1 MTGDMVSA
9 RETTIVDESLPLQTG
24 APVLMRRTAMS
35 IRSIKMFSS
44 AALFFM
50 GIACAISPGFA
61 QSQKQCT
68 DMTKFKLPGVQL
80 EITKAAWVPA
90 GPAPAMGPGGMGGG
104 ISLPAHCRVDGMLD
118 RRTGVGGDTYGIGFA
133 VSMPENWNGRFLQQG
148 GGGLNG
154 TVAEPMGGGGAGNQP
169 ALVRGF
175 AVATTDTGHQAK
187 GGAGFDAKFMQDQQ
201 AMIDFEYAAIGR
213 VAVIARQ
220 IVEAYYAKPPAR
232 SYFSGCSTGGRE
244 AMLMTQRYP
253 LYFDGVIA
261 GAPAMRTGHSN
272 LADRTV
278 SVVLSRI
285 APKGADG
292 KPVPGGGLSDG
303 ERKLIISKLLETC
316 DARDGV
322 KDGMIFDVLGCGFDP
337 ASLVCNGP
345 KVEGCLSQQQAAA
358 LKEGFAGP
366 KDSRGNQV
374 YPGFF
379 FDTGITAS
387 GQGIPGLIGSGPSP
401 LGNVNAGTEQNIDK
415 EAAAADANP
424 GSRLG
429 DSASWTNL
437 NTFSSR
443 GGKLIFYHGV
453 SDPWFS
459 ARDTIGYYERLMEAN
474 GGQTQAK
481 NWSRLFLVPGMG
493 HCGGGSA
500 TLDSFDLLS
509 ALMDWVEKGTAPD
522 SVKATG
528 RAFPGRS
535 RPLCPFPAHAQ
546 YKGQGDTEDAANFEC
561 K

>member
-1 MTGDMVSA
+1 MAGV
-9 RETTIVDESLPLQTG
+9 
-24 APVLMRRTAMS
+24 
-35 IRSIKMFSS
+35 
-44 AALFFM
+44 
-50 GIACAISPGFA
+50 ACAAATSFA
-61 QSQKQCT
+61 QSTIQCT
-68 DMTKFKLPGVQL
+68 ELTTFKLPGVQL

-90 GPAPAMGPGGMGGG
+90 GPSTERGPGAAAVNR
-104 ISLPAHCRVDGMLD
+104 PAHCRVDGMID
-118 RRTGVGGDTYGIGFA
+118 RRTGVGGDAYGIGFA

-154 TVAEPMGGGGAGNQP
+154 TVAEPMGPVGAGRQP
-169 ALVRGF
+169 ALLRGF

-187 GGAGFDAKFMQDQQ
+187 GGGGFDAKFMQDQQ

-213 VAVIARQ
+213 VAVIAKQ

-232 SYFSGCSTGGRE
+232 SYFAGCSTGGRE

-278 SVVLSRI
+278 SVALSRI

-303 ERKLIISKLLETC
+303 DRKLIINKLLDAC

-322 KDGMIFDVLGCGFDP
+322 KDGMIFDPIGCNFDP
-337 ASLVCNGP
+337 AILVCKGP
-345 KVEGCLSQQQAAA
+345 KAEGCLSEKQAAA

-379 FDTGITAS
+379 FDTGIAAT
-387 GQGIPGLIGSGPSP
+387 GGGIPGLIGSGPSP
-401 LGNVNAGTEQNIDK
+401 LGSLNSSSEQNIDK
-415 EAAAADANP
+415 EAAEADANP

-429 DSASWTNL
+429 DSANWTNL
-437 NTFSSR
+437 STFAAR
-443 GGKLIFYHGV
+443 GGKLIFFHGV

-459 ARDTIGYYERLMEAN
+459 AKDTIGYYERMEEAN
-474 GGQTQAK
+474 GGQEQVK
-481 NWSRLFLVPGMG
+481 NWSRLFLSPGMG
-493 HCGGGSA
+493 HCSGGSA
-500 TLDSFDLLS
+500 ALDSFDLLS
-509 ALMDWVEKGTAPD
+509 ALVDWVEKGTAPD
-522 SVKATG
+522 SVTAAG
-528 RAFPGRS
+528 RAFTDRS
-535 RPLCPFPAHAQ
+535 RPLCAFPAHAQ
-546 YKGQGDTEDAANFEC
+546 YKGQGNPEDAANFEC

>member
-1 MTGDMVSA
+1 MLIWKNMKMV
-9 RETTIVDESLPLQTG
+9 
-24 APVLMRRTAMS
+24 
-35 IRSIKMFSS
+35 SS
-44 AALFFM
+44 AALLLM
-50 GIACAISPGFA
+50 IGIACTIPASFA
-61 QSQKQCT
+61 QSQNPCT
-68 DMTKFKLPGVQL
+68 ELAKFKLPGVQL
-80 EITKAAWVPA
+80 EITKATWVPA
-90 GPAPAMGPGGMGGG
+90 GPAPATGPGGMGRGV
-104 ISLPAHCRVDGMLD
+104 SLPAHCRVDGMID
-118 RRTGVGGDTYGIGFA
+118 RRIGVGGDTYGIGFA
-133 VSMPENWNGRFLQQG
+133 VSLPENWNGRFLQQG

-154 TVAEPMGGGGAGNQP
+154 TVAEPMGREGAGNQP
-169 ALVRGF
+169 ALLRGF

-187 GGAGFDAKFMQDQQ
+187 GGGGFDAKFMQDQQ
-201 AMIDFEYAAIGR
+201 ALIDFEYAAIGR

-220 IVEAYYAKPPAR
+220 IVEAYYAKPPAH
-232 SYFSGCSTGGRE
+232 SYFTGCSTGGRE

-261 GAPAMRTGHSN
+261 GAPAMRTGYSN
-272 LADRTV
+272 LGDRTV
-278 SVVLSRI
+278 SVALSRI

-292 KPVPGGGLSDG
+292 KPIPGGGFSDTD
-303 ERKLIISKLLETC
+303 RKLIISKLLETC
-316 DARDGV
+316 DALDGA

-337 ASLVCNGP
+337 ASLMCKGP
-345 KVEGCLSQQQAAA
+345 KTEGCLSQPQVTA

-387 GQGIPGLIGSGPSP
+387 GQGIPGLIASGPSP
-401 LGNVNAGTEQNIDK
+401 LGNVNSGTEQNIDK

-429 DSASWTNL
+429 DSAYWTNL
-437 NTFSSR
+437 NTFSSH
-443 GGKLIFYHGV
+443 GGKLLFYHGV

-459 ARDTIGYYERLMEAN
+459 AKDTIGYYERLMEAN
-474 GGQTQAK
+474 GGPAQVR
-481 NWSRLFLVPGMG
+481 NWSRLFLAPGMG
-493 HCGGGSA
+493 HCSGGSA

-509 ALMDWVEKGTAPD
+509 ALVDWVEKGTAPD
-522 SVKATG
+522 LVKATG
-528 RAFPGRS
+528 RAFPTRS

>member
-1 MTGDMVSA
+1 MPFCGYCSRPNLMKIVS
-9 RETTIVDESLPLQTG
+9 SG
-24 APVLMRRTAMS
+24 ALLLMA
-35 IRSIKMFSS
+35 
-44 AALFFM
+44 
-50 GIACAISPGFA
+50 GIACAAVTSFA
-61 QSQKQCT
+61 QSPTQCT
-68 DMTKFKLPGVQL
+68 EMPKFKLPGVQL

-90 GPAPAMGPGGMGGG
+90 GPSQGMGPGATAVT
-104 ISLPAHCRVDGMLD
+104 LPAHCRVDGMID
-118 RRTGVGGDTYGIGFA
+118 RRTGVGGNTYGIGFA
-133 VSMPENWNGRFLQQG
+133 VSLPENWNGRFLQQG

-154 TVAEPMGGGGAGNQP
+154 TVAEPVGSVAAGNQP
-169 ALVRGF
+169 ALLRGF

-187 GGAGFDAKFMQDQQ
+187 GGGGFDAGFMQDQQ

-213 VAVIARQ
+213 VAVIAKQ
-220 IVEAYYAKPPAR
+220 IIETYYAKPPAR

-253 LYFDGVIA
+253 LYFDGVIS

-278 SVVLSRI
+278 SVALSRI

-303 ERKLIISKLLETC
+303 DRKLIISKLLDTC

-322 KDGMIFDVLGCGFDP
+322 TDGMIFDPLGCGFDP
-337 ASLVCNGP
+337 ASLMCKGS
-345 KVEGCLSQQQAAA
+345 KADDCLSKQQVAA

-387 GQGIPGLIGSGPSP
+387 GGGIPGLIGSGPSP
-401 LGNVNAGTEQNIDK
+401 LGNVNSGAEQNIDK
-415 EAAAADANP
+415 EAVAADANP

-429 DSASWTNL
+429 DSANWTNL

-443 GGKLIFYHGV
+443 GGKLIFYHGI

-459 ARDTIGYYERLMEAN
+459 AKDTIGYYERMTEAN
-474 GGQTQAK
+474 GGPAQVK
-481 NWSRLFLVPGMG
+481 NWSRLFLSPGMG
-493 HCGGGSA
+493 HCSGGSA
-500 TLDSFDLLS
+500 ALDSFDLLS
-509 ALMDWVEKGTAPD
+509 ALVDWVEKGTSPD
-522 SVKATG
+522 SSKATG

-535 RPLCPFPAHAQ
+535 RPLCPFPTHAQ

>member
-1 MTGDMVSA
+1 
-9 RETTIVDESLPLQTG
+9 
-24 APVLMRRTAMS
+24 MS
-35 IRSIKMFSS
+35 IRSLKMFSS
-44 AALFFM
+44 TVLLFM
-50 GIACAISPGFA
+50 GIAFAISPGFA
-61 QSQKQCT
+61 QSQNQCAKLA
-68 DMTKFKLPGVQL
+68 KFKLPGVQL

-90 GPAPAMGPGGMGGG
+90 GPAPTMGPGGMGGG
-104 ISLPAHCRVDGMLD
+104 ISLPARCRVDGMID
-118 RRTGVGGDTYGIGFA
+118 RRTGAGVETYGIGFA
-133 VSMPENWNGRFLQQG
+133 VSLPEKWNGRFLQQG

-154 TVAEPMGGGGAGNQP
+154 TVSEPMGREGAGNQP

-187 GGAGFDAKFMQDQQ
+187 GGGGFDAKFMQDQQ

-213 VAVIARQ
+213 VAVIAKQ

-278 SVVLSRI
+278 SVALSRI

-292 KPVPGGGLSDG
+292 KPVPGGGLSDSD
-303 ERKLIISKLLETC
+303 RKLIISKLLEKC

-322 KDGMIFDVLGCGFDP
+322 KDGMIFDALGCDFDP

-345 KVEGCLSQQQAAA
+345 KAEGCLSQQQTAA

-379 FDTGITAS
+379 FDTGIAAS

-401 LGNVNAGTEQNIDK
+401 LGNVNSGSEQNIDK
-415 EAAAADANP
+415 ESAAADANP

-429 DSASWTNL
+429 DTASWTNL
-437 NTFSSR
+437 NTFSAR

-459 ARDTIGYYERLMEAN
+459 AKDTVGYYERMMEDN
-474 GGQTQAK
+474 GGQAQTK

-493 HCGGGSA
+493 HCSGGSVA
-500 TLDSFDLLS
+500 LDSFDLLS
-509 ALMDWVEKGTAPD
+509 ALMDWVEKGAGPD
-522 SVKATG
+522 SVKSTG
-528 RAFPGRS
+528 RAFSGRS